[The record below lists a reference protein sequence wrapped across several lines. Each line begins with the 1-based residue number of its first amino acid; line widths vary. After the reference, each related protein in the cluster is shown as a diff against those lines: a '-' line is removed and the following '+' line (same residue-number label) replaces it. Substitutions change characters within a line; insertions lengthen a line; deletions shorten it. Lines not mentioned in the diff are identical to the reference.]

1 MKRKPSRKTSKK
13 RNKRNGVRN
22 TPAPH
27 IQNPTSFSHDSYY
40 DYYHE
45 KYQVPDHGAIEA
57 ENKYLLEQVQWLR
70 GENELLKGE
79 MNSIKISWRKLD
91 VKEDTLKKSLKN
103 SNSARQK
110 EKKKLQN
117 ELKVLKESFL
127 AMEKEKD
134 KEILEL
140 KQELHQNIN
149 QIEVFYKPEM
159 DSIKNENDNLNKNVE
174 EQCEIS
180 KKLLEEAEKERSGL
194 QDKTIKLDEVEKEKM
209 KMKTE
214 VDYLKHYI
222 DELKNEK
229 DATSKKVKELEQRC
243 EFLKRIF
250 DESEREKNVIKK
262 EKNGISEWCA
272 NLKHNETILKN
283 HHRNELLDCQAQ
295 FQYQKN
301 TQDQYIFVLNQ
312 EKSDLQEK
320 LRIVSEAN
328 HKHENQ
334 LKEQFFVDIQAYRKE
349 HEENQKKIESLD
361 KQLHDKEKESIEYK
375 SRVEELENKFQS
387 VELCY
392 ICQSVNS

>member
-13 RNKRNGVRN
+13 RNKRNGVQN
-22 TPAPH
+22 TPAPD

-40 DYYHE
+40 DYYQE
-45 KYQVPDHGAIEA
+45 NYQVPDHGAIEA

-159 DSIKNENDNLNKNVE
+159 DSIKNENDNLIKNVE

-272 NLKHNETILKN
+272 NLKHNETMLKT